1 MSNFDRPTPQIL
13 QLFDCQMR
21 TPSDRILFHLKT
33 RGPAETLALATALG
47 ISRQAALQHLERLVA
62 DGLVGHADERRGVG
76 RPRRI
81 WSLTDNAQAR
91 FPDTHAQLTLEMLDA
106 IRAEFG
112 EAGVERLIVRREQ
125 ATARA
130 YAGALAPAQGL
141 AARVARL
148 AEIRTAE
155 GYMAEWSSDPGG
167 GFLLV
172 ENHCPICAAAAACQ
186 GFCRAELAVFREV
199 LGPGVSVER
208 AEHILT
214 GARRCAYRIT
224 ELVTPQEAAA

>member
-1 MSNFDRPTPQIL
+1 MHTPA
-13 QLFDCQMR
+13 
-21 TPSDRILFHLKT
+21 DRILFQLKT
-33 RGPAETLALATALG
+33 RGPAETLALAGALG

-62 DGLVGHADERRGVG
+62 DGLVDHADERRGVG

-81 WSLTDNAQAR
+81 WSLTEASQAR

-106 IRAEFG
+106 VRAEFG
-112 EAGVERLIVRREQ
+112 EAGVERMILRRERQ
-125 ATARA
+125 TAQA
-130 YAGALAPAQGL
+130 YAAAVGASGDLE
-141 AARVARL
+141 ARVARL

-155 GYMAEWSSDPGG
+155 GYMADWSPDPGG

-186 GFCRAELAVFREV
+186 GFCRAELMVFREV
-199 LGPGVSVER
+199 LGADLRVER
-208 AEHILT
+208 TDHILA

-224 ELVTPQEAAA
+224 AA